1 MSVQFHCQPKTQMI
15 TISQITK
22 LELSFDGSPF
32 CKIAMGDTFPNRL
45 ELSLDG
51 SPWWGHSGGSIETI
65 TTGNIKRILKV
76 DWPYVKTIINV
87 EG

>member
-1 MSVQFHCQPKTQMI
+1 MLTTNDIRKGNFSTDGGPFI
-15 TISQITK
+15 RIAASS
-22 LELSFDGSPF
+22 ELRVNTLQYS
-32 CKIAMGDTFPNRL
+32 
-45 ELSLDG
+45 LSG

-65 TTGNIKRILKV
+65 ITGNVKRILKV

>member
-1 MSVQFHCQPKTQMI
+1 MI
-15 TISQITK
+15 TISQLTK
-22 LELSFDGSPF
+22 LEFSKDGSHYCNIAPSNLRVNSLELSF
-32 CKIAMGDTFPNRL
+32 
-45 ELSLDG
+45 DG

-65 TTGNIKRILKV
+65 ITGNVKRILKV

>member
-1 MSVQFHCQPKTQMI
+1 MI
-15 TISQITK
+15 IVSQILK
-22 LELSFDGSPF
+22 LEFSSDGSPF
-32 CKIAMGDTFPNRL
+32 CKVCPSTNIKPGTL

-65 TTGNIKRILKV
+65 ITGNVKRILKV